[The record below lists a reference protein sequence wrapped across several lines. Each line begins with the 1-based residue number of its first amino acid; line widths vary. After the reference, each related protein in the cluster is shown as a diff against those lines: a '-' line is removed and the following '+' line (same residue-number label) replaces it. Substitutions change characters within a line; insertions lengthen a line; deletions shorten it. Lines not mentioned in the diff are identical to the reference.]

1 MTRKETNMR
10 KIVPEEFYRANKQT
24 PSARTVGELIAA
36 LQRLPANMQLNTG
49 NTDTDEPT
57 VFVNVFNID
66 TDVHVR
72 IDDDDLFS
80 DFHED
85 DEDEDEVA
93 ED

>member
-1 MTRKETNMR
+1 MPRKETDMR

-24 PSARTVGELIAA
+24 PSARTVGELIAV

-57 VFVNVFNID
+57 VFVCVYNID
-66 TDVHVR
+66 DDAHAR
-72 IDDDDLFS
+72 IEEDDLFS
-80 DFHED
+80 DFDEED
-85 DEDEDEVA
+85 ADMVA